1 MRINNLFKISYNAPV
16 SSSIRFKGSAAA
28 DIVEFTNAPK
38 NINVSEVMDD
48 TFSEKYLSELEKMG
62 LLKLTGTHYIKNSI
76 DLTDET
82 SKKTACFLKGKK
94 GTLRTM
100 EDVRKEFKLPA
111 ICTENIDF
119 PTYEF
124 TSVNN
129 DYDKS
134 LTFVELTDEV
144 LKSLE
149 EWQIKYLRT
158 KRKPVHKYLVLDQTC
173 AGERYIPAT
182 YLKKLGF
189 YSVKGLTRLV
199 QEGKLTGIIKEQT
212 TSDGIKQQAYID
224 LKDFGNYTKLLKLRE
239 KNPNTKTLSEF
250 AKLAGVTQKKV
261 LLAVMNSDVDIIQE
275 TIFASDLDHIYIDLT
290 KPKNKQFCEQCRF
303 EQELIKQIK
312 EAQAQQTRK
321 DKEAQRIQNK
331 DINEK
336 LQSLKMKLVWY
347 FCPDTKKTASI
358 MASSDGY
365 LCKLLIK
372 DSEDETLTPNEQRKV
387 NSYRKNM
394 WLKAGTQELK
404 EGFKKANEII
414 ELIKSSGID
423 SIEDENIKQ
432 IIRMYFED

>member
-1 MRINNLFKISYNAPV
+1 MLINNSFKISYNTPLN
-16 SSSIRFKGSAAA
+16 SYIRFKGSVAA
-28 DIVEFTNAPK
+28 DKAEFTNAPK

-48 TFSEKYLSELEKMG
+48 TFREKYLSELEKMG
-62 LLKLTGTHYIKNSI
+62 LLKLDAEHYVKNSI

-82 SKKTACFLKGKK
+82 SKKTAGFLKEKK
-94 GTLRTM
+94 GKLKTI
-100 EDVRKEFKLPA
+100 EDIRKEFKLPA
-111 ICTENIDF
+111 ICTDNIDF

-149 EWQIKYLRT
+149 EWQIKYGRT
-158 KRKPVHKYLVLDQTC
+158 KRKPAYKYFVENQTC
-173 AGERYIPAT
+173 TGERYVPAS
-182 YLKKLGF
+182 YLRKLGF
-189 YSVKGLTRLV
+189 YSEKGLTRLV
-199 QEGKLTGIIKEQT
+199 REGKLTGIIKEET
-212 TSDGIKQQAYID
+212 TSDGINQQAYID
-224 LKDFGNYTKLLKLRE
+224 LEDFGNYAKLLKLRE

-261 LLAVMNSDVDIIQE
+261 LLAIMNSEADIIQE
-275 TIFASDLDHIYIDLT
+275 TIFLSDLDHIYIDLT
-290 KPKNKQFCEQCRF
+290 NPKNKRFCEQCRF
-303 EQELIKQIK
+303 EQELIRQIK

-336 LQSLKMKLVWY
+336 LLSLKMKLVWY
-347 FCPDTKKTASI
+347 YCPNTKKTAST

-372 DSEDETLTPNEQRKV
+372 DSEDENLTPNEQRKV

-394 WLKAGTQELK
+394 WLNAGTQELK

-414 ELIKSSGID
+414 EQIKSSGID
-423 SIEDENIKQ
+423 SIEDENVRQ